1 MKKILALLMAF
12 AMIFAFAACGKDK
25 ENDDAAAPKA
35 TAAPTKSQA
44 EIDAEKQAIL
54 DKINQQEPATEVVTN
69 VDNEGNVVTEVVTEA
84 APAGFNSVDP
94 AEVAAFYVAA
104 SNKTRDDE
112 KAPAGHQ
119 TMALAGE
126 ISGDGAIGTLLEV
139 LNPIVEDVLADNS
152 TSTDYIPGASRG
164 DLQAG
169 DISDCYATTDESGK
183 TTVYIKLKNQTD
195 GPDEDGHEAGP
206 VARGIGTLGSIDT
219 ALEELGA
226 ELNSGRDTV
235 KLTYRDA
242 YIECV
247 VDENGYIV
255 SGTWHYIVD
264 INIGNAKAKISFLS
278 ANLKN
283 LKAAVEYTVTI

>member
-1 MKKILALLMAF
+1 MKKILAILMAF
-12 AMIFAFAACGKDK
+12 AMVFAFAACNKDK
-25 ENDDAAAPKA
+25 EDADAPKA

-54 DKINQQEPATEVVTN
+54 DKINQGEPATEVVTN
-69 VDNEGNVVTEVVTEA
+69 IDDSGEIVTEIVTEA

-94 AEVAAFYVAA
+94 AEIAAFYVAA
-104 SNKTRDDE
+104 SNKTRDDGKE
-112 KAPAGHQ
+112 PAGHQ

-126 ISGDGAIGTLLEV
+126 ISGDGAIGTVLEV

-164 DLQAG
+164 DLQAS

-183 TTVYIKLKNQTD
+183 TTVYIKLKSQTD
-195 GPDEDGHEAGP
+195 GPDCDGHEAGP

-219 ALEELGA
+219 ALEALGA
-226 ELNSGRDTV
+226 EINSGRDTV

-283 LKAAVEYTVTI
+283 LKAAVEYTVVI